1 MIGIAFVNK
10 IKVRGDQEA
19 LHELV
24 MNNPVRSKEVIELPQ
39 EYQWLRI
46 SLQLAKQGR
55 KQYDSPN
62 KKVIHWTDPLGK
74 EHIKKEL
81 MNEDDN
87 NFNA

>member
-1 MIGIAFVNK
+1 MIGISFVNK
-10 IKVRGDQEA
+10 IKSDNDQEA

-55 KQYDSPN
+55 KGMTVLTRKLYTGQN
-62 KKVIHWTDPLGK
+62 PLGK

>member
-1 MIGIAFVNK
+1 
-10 IKVRGDQEA
+10 
-19 LHELV
+19 

-46 SLQLAKQGR
+46 SLQLKQGR
-55 KQYDSPN
+55 KGYDSPN
-62 KKVIHWTDPLGK
+62 KKVIHWTGFPLGK

>member
-62 KKVIHWTDPLGK
+62 KKVIHWTGSSWQRTY
-74 EHIKKEL
+74 
-81 MNEDDN
+81 
-87 NFNA
+87 